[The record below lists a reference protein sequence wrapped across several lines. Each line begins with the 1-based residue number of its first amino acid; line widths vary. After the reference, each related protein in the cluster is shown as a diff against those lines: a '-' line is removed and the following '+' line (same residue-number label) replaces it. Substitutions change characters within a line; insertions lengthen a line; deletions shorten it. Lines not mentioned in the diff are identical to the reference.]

1 MAVIR
6 LRLRSL
12 RLDEAE
18 RAYWRALVASV
29 ASLGEASELA
39 GMSEEETMRELR
51 RHGLAVTQTLGV
63 RVEEAPT

>member
-1 MAVIR
+1 MAVIK

-18 RAYWRALVASV
+18 RAYWRAIVASV
-29 ASLGEASELA
+29 ASLGEASEVA
-39 GMSEEETMRELR
+39 GMSEEETLRELE
-51 RHGLAVTQTLGV
+51 RHGLAVTQSGGV